1 MIWLR
6 SSVVLLIFLT
16 LITGVAYP
24 LLATG
29 LSELMF
35 PYQAQGSMV
44 KQDGQTVG
52 SELIGQPF
60 TKAIYFQGR
69 PSATVDYPYNP
80 QSSGGSNLAATNPIL
95 NDEIKRRVEQ
105 LRQFNRQPDIPV
117 PVDLVTASASGLD
130 PHISPAAADFQAQ
143 RVADA
148 RHLPIKV
155 IKQLI
160 RDNIEP
166 PPSEFLGEPVIN
178 VLKLNLALDN
188 LSKKKQKAEYGS
200 TRTTA
205 P

>member
-69 PSATVDYPYNP
+69 PSATVDYPYNTL
-80 QSSGGSNLAATNPIL
+80 SSGGSNLATTNPIL
-95 NDEIKRRVEQ
+95 DDEIKRRVEQ

-188 LSKKKQKAEYGS
+188 LPEKKQ
-200 TRTTA
+200 
-205 P
+205 

>member
-29 LSELMF
+29 LSELLF

-69 PSATVDYPYNP
+69 PSTTVDYPYNTL
-80 QSSGGSNLAATNPIL
+80 SSGGSNLAPSNPIL
-95 NDEIKRRVEQ
+95 DDEIKHRVEQ

-117 PVDLVTASASGLD
+117 PVDLVTASSSGLD

-188 LSKKKQKAEYGS
+188 LHKKKQ
-200 TRTTA
+200 
-205 P
+205 

>member
-69 PSATVDYPYNP
+69 PSATVDYPYNALY
-80 QSSGGSNLAATNPIL
+80 SGGSNLAPSNPIL
-95 NDEIKRRVEQ
+95 DDEIKRRVEQ
-105 LRQFNRQPDIPV
+105 LRQFNRQPDTPV
-117 PVDLVTASASGLD
+117 PVDLVTASSSGLD

-148 RHLPIKV
+148 RHLPVKV

-160 RDNIEP
+160 KDNIEP

-188 LSKKKQKAEYGS
+188 LHKRKQKG
-200 TRTTA
+200 
-205 P
+205 

>member
-6 SSVVLLIFLT
+6 SSVVLSIFLT

-44 KQDGQTVG
+44 KQEGRTVG

-60 TKAIYFQGR
+60 TKATYFQGR
-69 PSATVDYPYNP
+69 PSATVDYPYNTLA
-80 QSSGGSNLAATNPIL
+80 SGGSNLAPSNPIL
-95 NDEIKRRVEQ
+95 DDEIKRRVKQ

-117 PVDLVTASASGLD
+117 PIDLVTASSSGLD

-148 RHLPIKV
+148 RHLPVKV

-188 LSKKKQKAEYGS
+188 LHKKKQKG
-200 TRTTA
+200 
-205 P
+205 

>member
-29 LSELMF
+29 LSELLF

-44 KQDGQTVG
+44 KHDGQTVG

-69 PSATVDYPYNP
+69 PSATVDYPYNTMA
-80 QSSGGSNLAATNPIL
+80 SGGSDLATSNPIL
-95 NDEIKRRVEQ
+95 DDEIKRRVEQ

-143 RVADA
+143 RVAEA
-148 RHLPIKV
+148 RRLPVKV

-178 VLKLNLALDN
+178 VLKLNFALDN
-188 LSKKKQKAEYGS
+188 LQKKKQ
-200 TRTTA
+200 
-205 P
+205 

>member
-1 MIWLR
+1 MTWLR

-44 KQDGQTVG
+44 EQDGQVVG
-52 SELIGQPF
+52 SELISQPF
-60 TKAIYFQGR
+60 TKDIYFQGR
-69 PSATVDYPYNP
+69 PSATADHPYNP
-80 QSSGGSNLAATNPIL
+80 QSSGGSNLSVANPIL
-95 NDEIKRRVEQ
+95 ADEIKHRVEQ
-105 LRQFNRQPDIPV
+105 LRKFNYQPDIPV
-117 PVDLVTASASGLD
+117 PVDLVTASGSGLD
-130 PHISPAAADFQAQ
+130 PHISPAAANFQAQ

-148 RHLPIKV
+148 RHLPVKV

-160 RDNIEP
+160 RDNTET

-188 LSKKKQKAEYGS
+188 LQKKKQ
-200 TRTTA
+200 
-205 P
+205 

>member
-6 SSVVLLIFLT
+6 SSVVLLLFLT

-35 PYQAQGSMV
+35 PYQSQGSMV
-44 KQDGQTVG
+44 KQDGQIVG
-52 SELIGQPF
+52 SALIGQPF
-60 TKAIYFQGR
+60 TKDIYFQGR
-69 PSATVDYPYNP
+69 PSATMDYPYNTML
-80 QSSGGSNLAATNPIL
+80 SGGSNLAVSNPVL
-95 NDEIKRRVEQ
+95 DDEIKRRVEH
-105 LRQFNRQPDIPV
+105 LRQFNRQPNMPV

-130 PHISPAAADFQAQ
+130 PHISPAAADFQVQ

-148 RHLPIKV
+148 RRLPVKAV
-155 IKQLI
+155 KQLI
-160 RDNIEP
+160 RNNTET

-188 LSKKKQKAEYGS
+188 LQKKKQ
-200 TRTTA
+200 
-205 P
+205 

>member
-29 LSELMF
+29 LSELLF

-44 KQDGQTVG
+44 KHDGQTVG

-69 PSATVDYPYNP
+69 PSATVDYPYNTMA
-80 QSSGGSNLAATNPIL
+80 SGGSDLAISNPIL

-143 RVADA
+143 RVAEA
-148 RHLPIKV
+148 RRLPVKV
-155 IKQLI
+155 VKQLI
-160 RDNIEP
+160 RDNIET

-188 LSKKKQKAEYGS
+188 LQKKKQ
-200 TRTTA
+200 
-205 P
+205 

>member
-29 LSELMF
+29 LSELLF

-44 KQDGQTVG
+44 KHDGQTVG

-69 PSATVDYPYNP
+69 PSATVDYPYNTMA
-80 QSSGGSNLAATNPIL
+80 SGGSDLAISNPIL

-143 RVADA
+143 RVAEA
-148 RHLPIKV
+148 RRLPVNV
-155 IKQLI
+155 IKQVI

-178 VLKLNLALDN
+178 VLKLNFALDN
-188 LSKKKQKAEYGS
+188 LQKKKQ
-200 TRTTA
+200 
-205 P
+205 

>member
-1 MIWLR
+1 MTWLR

-44 KQDGQTVG
+44 EQDGQVVG

-60 TKAIYFQGR
+60 TKDIYFQGR
-69 PSATVDYPYNP
+69 PSATTDYPYNTS
-80 QSSGGSNLAATNPIL
+80 SSGGSNLSVSNPIL
-95 NDEIKRRVEQ
+95 TDEIKHRVEQ
-105 LRQFNRQPDIPV
+105 LRKFNRQPDIPV
-117 PVDLVTASASGLD
+117 PVDLVTASGSGLD
-130 PHISPAAADFQAQ
+130 PHISPAAANFQAQ
-143 RVADA
+143 RVADV
-148 RHLPIKV
+148 RHLPVKV
-155 IKQLI
+155 INQLI
-160 RDNIEP
+160 RDNTET

-188 LSKKKQKAEYGS
+188 LQKKQQ
-200 TRTTA
+200 
-205 P
+205 

>member
-6 SSVVLLIFLT
+6 SSIVLLIFLT

-44 KQDGQTVG
+44 KQGGQPVG

-80 QSSGGSNLAATNPIL
+80 QSSGGSNLAPSNPIL
-95 NDEIKRRVEQ
+95 DDEIKRRVEQ

-155 IKQLI
+155 IKRLI
-160 RDNIEP
+160 KDNIEP

-188 LSKKKQKAEYGS
+188 LHKKKQ
-200 TRTTA
+200 
-205 P
+205 

>member
-35 PYQAQGSMV
+35 PYQAQGSIV
-44 KQDGQTVG
+44 KQNGQTVG

-60 TKAIYFQGR
+60 AKAIYFHGR
-69 PSATVDYPYNP
+69 PSATVDYPYNAL
-80 QSSGGSNLAATNPIL
+80 SSGGSNLAPSNPIL
-95 NDEIKRRVEQ
+95 DDEIKRRVEQ
-105 LRQFNRQPDIPV
+105 LRQFNRQPDTPV
-117 PVDLVTASASGLD
+117 PVDLVTASSSGLD

-148 RHLPIKV
+148 RRLPVKV

-160 RDNIEP
+160 RDNIEL

-188 LSKKKQKAEYGS
+188 LHKKKQKG
-200 TRTTA
+200 
-205 P
+205 

>member
-29 LSELMF
+29 LSELLF

-69 PSATVDYPYNP
+69 PSATVDYPYNTMA
-80 QSSGGSNLAATNPIL
+80 SGGSDLATSNPIL
-95 NDEIKRRVEQ
+95 DDEIKRRVEQ

-143 RVADA
+143 RVAEA
-148 RHLPIKV
+148 RRLPVKV

-178 VLKLNLALDN
+178 VLKLNFALDN
-188 LSKKKQKAEYGS
+188 LQKKKQ
-200 TRTTA
+200 
-205 P
+205 

>member
-6 SSVVLLIFLT
+6 SSVVLLLFLT

-35 PYQAQGSMV
+35 PYQSQGSMV
-44 KQDGQTVG
+44 KQDGQIVG
-52 SELIGQPF
+52 SALIGQPF
-60 TKAIYFQGR
+60 TKDIYFQGR
-69 PSATVDYPYNP
+69 PSATMDYPYNTML
-80 QSSGGSNLAATNPIL
+80 SGGNNLAVSNPVL
-95 NDEIKRRVEQ
+95 DDEIKRRVEH
-105 LRQFNRQPDIPV
+105 LRQFNRQPNMPV

-130 PHISPAAADFQAQ
+130 PHISPAAADFQVQ

-148 RHLPIKV
+148 RRLPVKAV
-155 IKQLI
+155 KQLI
-160 RDNIEP
+160 RNNTET

-188 LSKKKQKAEYGS
+188 LQKKKQ
-200 TRTTA
+200 
-205 P
+205 